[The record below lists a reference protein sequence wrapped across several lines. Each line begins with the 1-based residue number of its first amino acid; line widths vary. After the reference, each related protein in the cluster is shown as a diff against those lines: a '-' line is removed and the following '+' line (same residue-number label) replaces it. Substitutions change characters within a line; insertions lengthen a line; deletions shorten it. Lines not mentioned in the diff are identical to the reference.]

1 MPTCDRK
8 PCRDIRGGGHA
19 RPAICRDPTSR
30 ILAFSRGSNLEGRW
44 RPSNLRLRSI
54 YLGLL
59 TASAGQPPERYFHG
73 WFHLRR
79 SQSSPR
85 RMKTIANLIV
95 RQFLHVRFAATEII
109 AIVSSQPVKYIPILA
124 FRRGIFAAV
133 GTLSRR
139 VIVSAI

>member
-1 MPTCDRK
+1 VETIKLAAQVHLPGTADSV
-8 PCRDIRGGGHA
+8 CRAAA
-19 RPAICRDPTSR
+19 RAVFPRTVSLSGP
-30 ILAFSRGSNLEGRW
+30 NL
-44 RPSNLRLRSI
+44 L
-54 YLGLL
+54 
-59 TASAGQPPERYFHG
+59 Q
-73 WFHLRR
+73 
-79 SQSSPR
+79 R

>member
-1 MPTCDRK
+1 MLKKAQRLP
-8 PCRDIRGGGHA
+8 G
-19 RPAICRDPTSR
+19 SR
-30 ILAFSRGSNLEGRW
+30 QSGISTDGFTFAGPNL
-44 RPSNLRLRSI
+44 L
-54 YLGLL
+54 
-59 TASAGQPPERYFHG
+59 Q
-73 WFHLRR
+73 
-79 SQSSPR
+79 R

>member
-79 SQSSPR
+79 SQSSP
-85 RMKTIANLIV
+85 APHEDD
-95 RQFLHVRFAATEII
+95 RQPDCPTVSSCSLCRTEII